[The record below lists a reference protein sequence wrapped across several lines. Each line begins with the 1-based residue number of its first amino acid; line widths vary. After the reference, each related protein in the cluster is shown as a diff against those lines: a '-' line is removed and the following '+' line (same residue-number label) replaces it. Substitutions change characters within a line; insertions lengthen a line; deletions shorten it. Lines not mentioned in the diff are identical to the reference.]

1 MMRKPK
7 INIVTL
13 GCSKNKVDSERLAAS
28 LSHCYD
34 IMHDFDKKSDVVI
47 INTCG
52 FIGDAKEESIDTIL
66 EYAELRKANKIKKL
80 YVMGCLSQ
88 RYRKEL
94 QNEIHEVDGFFG
106 VESVSLIAE
115 DILDLEMGLGDGS
128 RGRVSGTENGN
139 KRLFLKDSDNCT
151 DSETLPYN
159 HNRILSTPSHYAYL
173 KISEGC
179 NRRCAFC
186 AIPLIRGEHVSVPM
200 EDLIKEAE
208 LLAKKGVK
216 ELILIA
222 QDLTYYGRDIDG
234 QYHIVELVKR
244 LLEIKEFEWIRL
256 HYGYPQGFP
265 DELLDMMNSEP
276 RICNYIDLPLQ
287 HISTPILKN
296 MRRGVDKEQTI
307 NFVKNARNRVPG
319 IAFRTTFIVGFPGE
333 TEEQFEELCDFV
345 REMKFE
351 RAGVFAYSA
360 EEGTPAYEMEDDVP
374 EEVKQ
379 ERVDTIMAIQQNI
392 SLETNEKRVG
402 TIEKVLID
410 RIEGDYYIGR
420 TQYDSPEVDDE
431 ILISVDEAELNIGD
445 FVNVKL
451 TKADYFDLY
460 GEIV

>member
-1 MMRKPK
+1 MKK
-7 INIVTL
+7 LKLNIVTL
-13 GCSKNKVDSERLAAS
+13 GCSKNKVDSEHLAAS
-28 LSHCYD
+28 LSNYYE
-34 IMHDFDKKSDVVI
+34 IMHDSDKKSDVVI

-66 EYAELRKANKIKKL
+66 EYAELRKNNKIKKL

-94 QNEIHEVDGFFG
+94 QSEIHEVDGFYG
-106 VESVSLIAE
+106 VESVQLIAE
-115 DILDLEMGLGDGS
+115 DILKSGMRNEELGIESEKLKTSENENFRNLETQRLGDS
-128 RGRVSGTENGN
+128 VTLKYNPE
-139 KRLFLKDSDNCT
+139 RL
-151 DSETLPYN
+151 
-159 HNRILSTPSHYAYL
+159 LSTPSHYAYL

-200 EDLIKEAE
+200 ENLIEEAK
-208 LLAKKGVK
+208 LLAEKGVK

-234 QYHIVELVKR
+234 KSHIVELVKR

-265 DELLDMMNSEP
+265 DELFDLMNEEP

-287 HISTPILKN
+287 HISTSILKN

-360 EEGTPAYEMEDDVP
+360 EEGTPSYEMEDDVP

-379 ERVDTIMAIQQNI
+379 QRVDDIMEIQQNI
-392 SLETNEKRVG
+392 SLETNERRIG
-402 TIEKVLID
+402 TMEKVLID

-431 ILISVDEAELNIGD
+431 VLISIDSADLKVGD
-445 FVNVKL
+445 FVNAKL
-451 TKADYFDLY
+451 VKADYFDIY

>member
-1 MMRKPK
+1 MRKPVV
-7 INIVTL
+7 NVVTL

-28 LSHCYD
+28 LNSRYEIMYD
-34 IMHDFDKKSDVVI
+34 SDKKSDVVI

-66 EYAELRKANKIKKL
+66 EYAELRKTNKIKKL

-88 RYRKEL
+88 RYRKDL
-94 QNEIHEVDGFFG
+94 QEEIHEVDGFYG
-106 VESVSLIAE
+106 VESVQLIAN
-115 DILDLEMGLGDGS
+115 DILNL
-128 RGRVSGTENGN
+128 
-139 KRLFLKDSDNCT
+139 DST
-151 DSETLPYN
+151 ATISYN

-200 EDLIKEAE
+200 DDLIKEAE
-208 LLAKKGVK
+208 LLAQKGVK

-265 DELLDMMNSEP
+265 DELFDLMNQEP

-307 NFVKNARNRVPG
+307 NFVKNARQRVPG

-333 TEEQFEELCDFV
+333 TEEQFEELCYFV

-360 EEGTPAYEMEDDVP
+360 EEGTPAYEMEDDVAD
-374 EEVKQ
+374 EVKQ
-379 ERVDTIMAIQQNI
+379 QRVDDIMAIQQNI

-410 RIEGDYYIGR
+410 RIEGDYYVGR

-431 ILISVDEAELNIGD
+431 VLIPVSETDIKIGT
-445 FVNVKL
+445 FVSVKL
-451 TKADYFDLY
+451 VKADYFDLY
-460 GEIV
+460 GEII

>member
-1 MMRKPK
+1 MKKSK

-28 LSHCYD
+28 LSSQYE
-34 IMHDFDKKSDVVI
+34 IVHDSDKKSDVVI

-66 EYAELRKANKIKKL
+66 EYAELRKAKKIKKL

-94 QNEIHEVDGFFG
+94 QNEIHEVDGFYG
-106 VESVSLIAE
+106 VESVQLIAE
-115 DILDLEMGLGDGS
+115 DILKNELGESLLVAGYCHE
-128 RGRVSGTENGN
+128 RV
-139 KRLFLKDSDNCT
+139 
-151 DSETLPYN
+151 
-159 HNRILSTPSHYAYL
+159 LSTPSHYAYL

-200 EDLIKEAE
+200 SDLIKEAE
-208 LLAKKGVK
+208 ILAKKGVK

-234 QYHIVELVKR
+234 QFHIVDLVKR

-265 DELLDMMNSEP
+265 DELLDLMNKEP

-296 MRRGVDKEQTI
+296 MRRGVDKDQTI
-307 NFVKNARNRVPG
+307 NFVKNARKRVHG

-333 TEEQFEELCDFV
+333 TEEQFEELCDFIKD
-345 REMKFE
+345 MKFE

-360 EEGTPAYEMEDDVP
+360 EEGTPAYGMEDDVP
-374 EEVKQ
+374 EDVKR
-379 ERVDTIMAIQQNI
+379 ERVDTIMEIQQNI
-392 SLETNEKRVG
+392 SLETNERRVG
-402 TIEKVLID
+402 TEEKVLVD

-431 ILISVDEAELNIGD
+431 VLISIDSADLNIGD
-445 FVNVKL
+445 FVDVKL
-451 TKADYFDLY
+451 VKADYFDLY
-460 GEIV
+460 GEVLTVNK

>member
-1 MMRKPK
+1 MKKPK
-7 INIVTL
+7 LNIVTL

-28 LSHCYD
+28 LEYKYD
-34 IMHDFDKKSDVVI
+34 IVHDSDKKSDVVI
-47 INTCG
+47 LNTCG

-66 EYAELRKANKIKKL
+66 EYAELRRAKKIKRL
-80 YVMGCLSQ
+80 YVIGCLSQ
-88 RYRKEL
+88 RYRNDL
-94 QNEIHEVDGFFG
+94 QEEIHEVDGFYG
-106 VESVSLIAE
+106 VEAVQLIAN
-115 DILDLEMGLGDGS
+115 DILRNEELGIRNEELS
-128 RGRVSGTENGN
+128 EEYNVNRV
-139 KRLFLKDSDNCT
+139 
-151 DSETLPYN
+151 
-159 HNRILSTPSHYAYL
+159 LSTPEHYAYL

-200 EDLIKEAE
+200 ETLIQEAE

-265 DELLDMMNSEP
+265 DELLDLMNQEP

-333 TEEQFEELCDFV
+333 TEEQFEELCDFI

-351 RAGVFAYSA
+351 RAGVFAYSP

-374 EEVKQ
+374 EDVKQ
-379 ERVDTIMAIQQNI
+379 QRVDDIMAIQQNI

-402 TIEKVLID
+402 TVEKVLID

-431 ILISVDEAELNIGD
+431 ILISLDDADLEIGT
-445 FVNVKL
+445 FVNAKIV
-451 TKADYFDLY
+451 KADYFDLY
-460 GEIV
+460 ADMV

>member
-1 MMRKPK
+1 MKKPI

-13 GCSKNKVDSERLAAS
+13 GCSKNRVDSERLAAS
-28 LSHCYD
+28 LCHRYEIVHESE
-34 IMHDFDKKSDVVI
+34 KKSDIVI

-66 EYAELRKANKIKKL
+66 EYAELRKAKKIKKL

-88 RYRKEL
+88 RYRKDL
-94 QNEIHEVDGFFG
+94 QEEIHEVDGFFG
-106 VESVSLIAE
+106 VESVQLIAN
-115 DILDLEMGLGDGS
+115 DI
-128 RGRVSGTENGN
+128 
-139 KRLFLKDSDNCT
+139 LKDSESWSLG
-151 DSETLPYN
+151 DSVTLDYN
-159 HNRILSTPSHYAYL
+159 HERILSTPSHYAYL

-200 EDLIKEAE
+200 DDLLKEARI
-208 LLAKKGVK
+208 LADKGVK

-265 DELLDMMNSEP
+265 DELFDMMNNEP

-345 REMKFE
+345 KEMKFE
-351 RAGVFAYSA
+351 RAGVFAYSP

-374 EEVKQ
+374 QEVKQ

-402 TIEKVLID
+402 TMEKVLID

-431 ILISVDEAELNIGD
+431 ILIPIDDADLNVGD

-460 GEIV
+460 GEVVNN

>member
-1 MMRKPK
+1 MKKP
-7 INIVTL
+7 IVNIVTL

-28 LSHCYD
+28 LSNRYD
-34 IMHDFDKKSDVVI
+34 IVHDSDKKSDIVI
-47 INTCG
+47 LNTCG

-66 EYAELRKANKIKKL
+66 EYAELRRAKKIKKL
-80 YVMGCLSQ
+80 YVTGCLSQ

-94 QNEIHEVDGFFG
+94 QEEIHEVDGFFG
-106 VESVSLIAE
+106 VESVQLIAN
-115 DILDLEMGLGDGS
+115 DILSKELGV
-128 RGRVSGTENGN
+128 R
-139 KRLFLKDSDNCT
+139 
-151 DSETLPYN
+151 SEELGYN
-159 HNRILSTPSHYAYL
+159 HERILSTPSHYAYL

-200 EDLIKEAE
+200 ADLIKEAE

-265 DELLDMMNSEP
+265 DELLDLMNTEP

-307 NFVKNARNRVPG
+307 HFVTNARNRVPG

-345 REMKFE
+345 KEMKFE
-351 RAGVFAYSA
+351 RAGVFAYSP

-402 TIEKVLID
+402 TTEKVLID

-431 ILISVDEAELNIGD
+431 ILISVDSAELNIGD

-451 TKADYFDLY
+451 VKADYFDLY
-460 GEIV
+460 GEVI

>member
-1 MMRKPK
+1 MIRMRKSK
-7 INIVTL
+7 VNIVTL
-13 GCSKNKVDSERLAAS
+13 GCSKNKVDSERLAAI
-28 LSHCYD
+28 LNEKYD
-34 IMHDFDKKSDVVI
+34 IVHDSDKKSDIVI

-66 EYAELRKANKIKKL
+66 EYAELRKNNKIKKL

-88 RYRKEL
+88 RYRNDL
-94 QNEIHEVDGFFG
+94 QEEIHEVDGFFG
-106 VESVSLIAE
+106 VESVQLIASQ
-115 DILDLEMGLGDGS
+115 ILKFSDS
-128 RGRVSGTENGN
+128 QI
-139 KRLFLKDSDNCT
+139 LKFSDSQILRFS
-151 DSETLPYN
+151 DSYN
-159 HNRILSTPSHYAYL
+159 HERLLSTPSHYAYL

-200 EDLIKEAE
+200 DDLLKEAR
-208 LLAKKGVK
+208 LLADKGVK

-265 DELLDMMNSEP
+265 DELFDMMNNEP

-345 REMKFE
+345 KEMKFE
-351 RAGVFAYSA
+351 RAGVFAYSP

-392 SLETNEKRVG
+392 SLETNENRVG

-431 ILISVDEAELNIGD
+431 ILISTDEAELNVGD

-451 TKADYFDLY
+451 VKADYFDLY
-460 GEIV
+460 GEVSDS

>member
-1 MMRKPK
+1 MKKP
-7 INIVTL
+7 IVNIVTL
-13 GCSKNKVDSERLAAS
+13 GCSKNRVDSERLAAS
-28 LSHCYD
+28 LSHRYD
-34 IMHDFDKKSDVVI
+34 IVHESEKKSDIVI

-66 EYAELRKANKIKKL
+66 EYAELRRAKKIKKL
-80 YVMGCLSQ
+80 YVIGCLSQ
-88 RYRKEL
+88 RYRKDL
-94 QNEIHEVDGFFG
+94 QEEIHEVDGFYG
-106 VESVSLIAE
+106 VESVQLIAK
-115 DILDLEMGLGDGS
+115 DILSQELGV
-128 RGRVSGTENGN
+128 R
-139 KRLFLKDSDNCT
+139 
-151 DSETLPYN
+151 SEELGYN
-159 HNRILSTPSHYAYL
+159 HERILSTPSHYAYL

-200 EDLIKEAE
+200 EDLLKEAN
-208 LLAKKGVK
+208 LLAQKGVK

-265 DELLDMMNSEP
+265 DELLDLMNNEP

-307 NFVKNARNRVPG
+307 NFVTNARNRVPG

-345 REMKFE
+345 KEMKFE
-351 RAGVFAYSA
+351 RAGVFAYSP

-402 TIEKVLID
+402 TTEKVLVD

-431 ILISVDEAELNIGD
+431 ILISVDSAELNIGD

-451 TKADYFDLY
+451 VKADYFDLY
-460 GEIV
+460 GEVIS

>member
-1 MMRKPK
+1 MKKPI

-13 GCSKNKVDSERLAAS
+13 GCSKNRVDSERLAAS
-28 LSHCYD
+28 LSHRYD
-34 IMHDFDKKSDVVI
+34 VVHESEKKSDIVI

-66 EYAELRKANKIKKL
+66 EYAELRRAKKIKKL
-80 YVMGCLSQ
+80 YVIGCLSQ
-88 RYRKEL
+88 RYRKDL
-94 QNEIHEVDGFFG
+94 QEEIHEVDGFFG
-106 VESVSLIAE
+106 VESVQLIAK
-115 DILDLEMGLGDGS
+115 DILKNEELNSATQQLS
-128 RGRVSGTENGN
+128 N
-139 KRLFLKDSDNCT
+139 
-151 DSETLPYN
+151 SETLDYN
-159 HNRILSTPSHYAYL
+159 HERVLSTPSHYAYL

-200 EDLIKEAE
+200 EDLLKEAN
-208 LLAKKGVK
+208 LLAQKGVK

-234 QYHIVELVKR
+234 QYHIVDLVKR

-265 DELLDMMNSEP
+265 DELLDLMNNEP

-307 NFVKNARNRVPG
+307 NFVTNARNRVPG

-333 TEEQFEELCDFV
+333 TEEQFKELCDFV
-345 REMKFE
+345 KEMKFE
-351 RAGVFAYSA
+351 RAGVFAYSP

-402 TIEKVLID
+402 AVEKVLID

-451 TKADYFDLY
+451 VKADYFDLY
-460 GEIV
+460 GNVIN

>member
-1 MMRKPK
+1 MKKPLV
-7 INIVTL
+7 NIVTL

-28 LSHCYD
+28 LSHRYD
-34 IMHDFDKKSDVVI
+34 IVHDSDKKSEVVI

-66 EYAELRKANKIKKL
+66 EYAELRRAKKIKKL
-80 YVMGCLSQ
+80 YVTGCLSQ
-88 RYRKEL
+88 RYRKDL
-94 QNEIHEVDGFFG
+94 QEEIHEVDGFFG
-106 VESVSLIAE
+106 VESVQLIAK
-115 DILDLEMGLGDGS
+115 DILS
-128 RGRVSGTENGN
+128 QASA
-139 KRLFLKDSDNCT
+139 
-151 DSETLPYN
+151 DSETLRLCDSVPYN
-159 HNRILSTPSHYAYL
+159 HERILSTPSHYAYL

-200 EDLIKEAE
+200 ADLLKEAE

-265 DELLDMMNSEP
+265 DELLDLMNNEP

-307 NFVKNARNRVPG
+307 HFVTNARNRVPG

-345 REMKFE
+345 KEMKFE
-351 RAGVFAYSA
+351 RAGVFAYSP

-402 TIEKVLID
+402 TVEKVLID

-431 ILISVDEAELNIGD
+431 ILIFVDSAELNVGD

-451 TKADYFDLY
+451 VKADYFDLY
-460 GEIV
+460 GEVL

>member
-1 MMRKPK
+1 MKKPI

-13 GCSKNKVDSERLAAS
+13 GCSKNRVDSERLAAS
-28 LSHCYD
+28 LSHHYD
-34 IMHDFDKKSDVVI
+34 IVHESEKKSDIVI

-66 EYAELRKANKIKKL
+66 EYAELRRAKKIKKL
-80 YVMGCLSQ
+80 YVIGCLSQ
-88 RYRKEL
+88 RYRKDL
-94 QNEIHEVDGFFG
+94 QEEIHEVDGFFG
-106 VESVSLIAE
+106 VESVQLIAK
-115 DILDLEMGLGDGS
+115 DILSEELGV
-128 RGRVSGTENGN
+128 R
-139 KRLFLKDSDNCT
+139 
-151 DSETLPYN
+151 SEELGYN
-159 HNRILSTPSHYAYL
+159 HERVLSTPSHYAYL

-200 EDLIKEAE
+200 EDLLKEAN
-208 LLAKKGVK
+208 LLAQKGVK

-234 QYHIVELVKR
+234 QYHIVDLVKR

-265 DELLDMMNSEP
+265 DELLDLMNNEP

-333 TEEQFEELCDFV
+333 TEEQFKELCDFV

-351 RAGVFAYSA
+351 RAGVFAYSP

-402 TIEKVLID
+402 IVEKVLID

-451 TKADYFDLY
+451 VKADYFDLY
-460 GEIV
+460 GNVIS

>member
-1 MMRKPK
+1 MKKP
-7 INIVTL
+7 IVNIVTL
-13 GCSKNKVDSERLAAS
+13 GCSKNRVDSERLAAS
-28 LSHCYD
+28 LSHRYD
-34 IMHDFDKKSDVVI
+34 IVHESEKKSDIVI

-66 EYAELRKANKIKKL
+66 EYAELRRAKKIKKL
-80 YVMGCLSQ
+80 YVIGCLSQ
-88 RYRKEL
+88 RYRKDL
-94 QNEIHEVDGFFG
+94 QEEIHEVDGFYG
-106 VESVSLIAE
+106 VESVQLIAN
-115 DILDLEMGLGDGS
+115 DILKNEELNSATQQLS
-128 RGRVSGTENGN
+128 NLVS
-139 KRLFLKDSDNCT
+139 LD
-151 DSETLPYN
+151 YN
-159 HNRILSTPSHYAYL
+159 HERILSTPSHYAYL

-200 EDLIKEAE
+200 EDLLKEAN
-208 LLAKKGVK
+208 LLAQKGVK

-265 DELLDMMNSEP
+265 DELLDLMNNEP

-307 NFVKNARNRVPG
+307 NFVTNARNRVPG

-345 REMKFE
+345 KEMKFE
-351 RAGVFAYSA
+351 RAGVFAYSP

-392 SLETNEKRVG
+392 SWRQTKR
-402 TIEKVLID
+402 ESARQRKF
-410 RIEGDYYIGR
+410 
-420 TQYDSPEVDDE
+420 S
-431 ILISVDEAELNIGD
+431 
-445 FVNVKL
+445 L
-451 TKADYFDLY
+451 T
-460 GEIV
+460 E

>member
-1 MMRKPK
+1 MKKPRL
-7 INIVTL
+7 NIVTL

-28 LSHCYD
+28 LEFKYE
-34 IMHDFDKKSDVVI
+34 IVHDSEQKSDVVI

-66 EYAELRKANKIKKL
+66 EYAELRRAKKIKRL
-80 YVMGCLSQ
+80 YVTGCLSQ
-88 RYRKEL
+88 RYRNDL
-94 QNEIHEVDGFFG
+94 QEEIHEVDGFYG
-106 VESVSLIAE
+106 VEAVQLIAN
-115 DILDLEMGLGDGS
+115 DILRNEELGIRNEELS
-128 RGRVSGTENGN
+128 EEYNVNRV
-139 KRLFLKDSDNCT
+139 
-151 DSETLPYN
+151 
-159 HNRILSTPSHYAYL
+159 LSTPDHYAYL

-200 EDLIKEAE
+200 ETLIQEAE

-265 DELLDMMNSEP
+265 DELLDLMNQEP

-333 TEEQFEELCDFV
+333 TEEQFEELCDFI

-351 RAGVFAYSA
+351 RAGVFAYSP

-374 EEVKQ
+374 EDVKQ
-379 ERVDTIMAIQQNI
+379 QRVDDIMAIQQNI

-402 TIEKVLID
+402 TVEKVLID
-410 RIEGDYYIGR
+410 RIEGEYYIGR

-431 ILISVDEAELNIGD
+431 ILISLDDADLEIGT
-445 FVNVKL
+445 FVNAKIV
-451 TKADYFDLY
+451 KADYFDLY
-460 GEIV
+460 AEMV

>member
-1 MMRKPK
+1 MKKPK
-7 INIVTL
+7 LNIVTL
-13 GCSKNKVDSERLAAS
+13 GCSKNKVDSEHLAAS
-28 LSHCYD
+28 LSNTYD
-34 IMHDFDKKSDVVI
+34 IMHDSDKKSDVVI

-88 RYRKEL
+88 RYRKDL
-94 QNEIHEVDGFFG
+94 QEEIHEVDGFFG
-106 VESVSLIAE
+106 VESVQLIASN
-115 DILDLEMGLGDGS
+115 ILSDS
-128 RGRVSGTENGN
+128 ATQ
-139 KRLFLKDSDNCT
+139 RLSN
-151 DSETLPYN
+151 SASIYN
-159 HNRILSTPSHYAYL
+159 PERLLSTPSHYAYL

-186 AIPLIRGEHVSVPM
+186 AIPLIRGEHKSVPM
-200 EDLIKEAE
+200 ENLIEEAK

-234 QYHIVELVKR
+234 QFHIVELVKR

-265 DELLDMMNSEP
+265 DELLDLMNNEP

-333 TEEQFEELCDFV
+333 TEEQFEELCDFM

-351 RAGVFAYSA
+351 RAGVFAYSP

-374 EEVKQ
+374 DEVKQ
-379 ERVDTIMAIQQNI
+379 ERVDTIMEIQQDI
-392 SLETNEKRVG
+392 SLETNERRVG
-402 TIEKVLID
+402 SIEKVLID

-431 ILISVDEAELNIGD
+431 ILIPVDSADLNVGD
-445 FVNVKL
+445 FVNAKL
-451 TKADYFDLY
+451 VKADYFDIY
-460 GEIV
+460 GEVIKS

>member
-1 MMRKPK
+1 MTMKKPK
-7 INIVTL
+7 LNIVTL

-28 LSHCYD
+28 LEFKYD
-34 IMHDFDKKSDVVI
+34 IVHDSDKKSDVVI

-66 EYAELRKANKIKKL
+66 EYAELRRAKKIKRL
-80 YVMGCLSQ
+80 YVTGCLSQ
-88 RYRKEL
+88 RYRKDL
-94 QNEIHEVDGFFG
+94 QEEIHEVDGFYG
-106 VESVSLIAE
+106 VEAVQLIAN
-115 DILDLEMGLGDGS
+115 DILKNEELEIRNEELG
-128 RGRVSGTENGN
+128 
-139 KRLFLKDSDNCT
+139 
-151 DSETLPYN
+151 YN
-159 HNRILSTPSHYAYL
+159 HNRVLSTPEHYAYL

-200 EDLIKEAE
+200 DDLIKEAE
-208 LLAKKGVK
+208 LLAQKGVK

-265 DELLDMMNSEP
+265 DELLDLMNQEP

-333 TEEQFEELCDFV
+333 TEEQFEELCDFI

-351 RAGVFAYSA
+351 RAGVFAYSP

-379 ERVDTIMAIQQNI
+379 QRVDDIMAIQQNI

-402 TIEKVLID
+402 TVEKVLID
-410 RIEGDYYIGR
+410 RIEGDYYVGR

-431 ILISVDEAELNIGD
+431 ILISLDDADLEIGT
-445 FVNVKL
+445 FVNAKIV
-451 TKADYFDLY
+451 KADYFDLY
-460 GEIV
+460 AEIV

>member
-1 MMRKPK
+1 MMKKPI

-13 GCSKNKVDSERLAAS
+13 GCSKNRVDSERLAAS
-28 LSHCYD
+28 LSHRYD
-34 IMHDFDKKSDVVI
+34 VVHESEKKSDIVI

-66 EYAELRKANKIKKL
+66 EYAELRRAKKIKKL
-80 YVMGCLSQ
+80 YVIGCLSQ
-88 RYRKEL
+88 RYRKDL
-94 QNEIHEVDGFFG
+94 QEEIHEVDGFYG
-106 VESVSLIAE
+106 VESVQLIAK
-115 DILDLEMGLGDGS
+115 DILKNEELNSATQQLS
-128 RGRVSGTENGN
+128 NSV
-139 KRLFLKDSDNCT
+139 
-151 DSETLPYN
+151 TLDYN
-159 HNRILSTPSHYAYL
+159 HERVLSTPSHYAYL

-200 EDLIKEAE
+200 EDLLKEAN
-208 LLAKKGVK
+208 LLAQKGVK

-234 QYHIVELVKR
+234 QYHIVDLVKR

-265 DELLDMMNSEP
+265 DELLDLMNNEP

-307 NFVKNARNRVPG
+307 NFVTNARNRVPG

-333 TEEQFEELCDFV
+333 TEEQFKELCDFV
-345 REMKFE
+345 KEMKFE
-351 RAGVFAYSA
+351 RAGVFAYSP

-402 TIEKVLID
+402 AVEKVLID

-431 ILISVDEAELNIGD
+431 ILISVDEADLNVGD

-451 TKADYFDLY
+451 VKADYFDLY
-460 GEIV
+460 GNVIN

>member
-1 MMRKPK
+1 MKKP
-7 INIVTL
+7 IVNIVTL
-13 GCSKNKVDSERLAAS
+13 GCSKNRVDSERLAAS
-28 LSHCYD
+28 LSHRYD
-34 IMHDFDKKSDVVI
+34 IVHESEKKSDIVI

-66 EYAELRKANKIKKL
+66 EYAELRRSKKIKKL
-80 YVMGCLSQ
+80 YVIGCLSQ
-88 RYRKEL
+88 RYRKDL
-94 QNEIHEVDGFFG
+94 QEEIHEVDGFYG
-106 VESVSLIAE
+106 VESVQLIAN
-115 DILDLEMGLGDGS
+115 DILSQELGV
-128 RGRVSGTENGN
+128 R
-139 KRLFLKDSDNCT
+139 
-151 DSETLPYN
+151 SEELGYN
-159 HNRILSTPSHYAYL
+159 HERILSTPSHYAYL

-200 EDLIKEAE
+200 EDLLKEAN
-208 LLAKKGVK
+208 LLAQKGVK

-265 DELLDMMNSEP
+265 DELLDLMNNEP

-307 NFVKNARNRVPG
+307 NFVTNARNRVPG

-345 REMKFE
+345 KEMKFE
-351 RAGVFAYSA
+351 RAGVFAYSP

-402 TIEKVLID
+402 TTEKVLVD

-431 ILISVDEAELNIGD
+431 ILISVDSAELNIGD

-451 TKADYFDLY
+451 VKADYFDLY
-460 GEIV
+460 GEVIS